1 MSVLVRTP
9 ASSRKKPV
17 TLNAKYPQR
26 LQLYAAAPQLEL
38 SIEEFETFA
47 LDRLQGTDCPIPGFG
62 CLPHT
67 HTQTRTV
74 LKTIETCKVRNKKDD
89 DLRRAVDEAQD
100 KYLPLHFNSA
110 VQHNLDQ
117 ERQKDHISHFI
128 LRLAYC
134 RTYRIFFKI

>member
-1 MSVLVRTP
+1 MSNPWLWLL
-9 ASSRKKPV
+9 ASH
-17 TLNAKYPQR
+17 T
-26 LQLYAAAPQLEL
+26 
-38 SIEEFETFA
+38 
-47 LDRLQGTDCPIPGFG
+47 
-62 CLPHT
+62 HT